1 MNSIANTPAPPCYV
15 GNFTSL
21 HSQVGDGHGAMA
33 ERKRAARYL
42 QRFGT
47 RVSIHRRLLFAIF
60 LWPVAASAGLDVTA
74 YERLTIV
81 SSPIFDSDGEPRGP
95 NQVKLAPVAFAE
107 RFAGL
112 IAGKVYRYES
122 AFAYRAGS
130 YSGYNYWRNE
140 LAKLAGNEGTLYK
153 SFNGKTEVR
162 YDATVWNTKRGAFWE
177 LIDFSDAEGVIGP
190 IVCKRVYK
198 DFLQYQVA
206 ASKHPDEY
214 FRASYQDWMKAFSMC
229 ANDGAIVFH

>member
-1 MNSIANTPAPPCYV
+1 M
-15 GNFTSL
+15 L
-21 HSQVGDGHGAMA
+21 
-33 ERKRAARYL
+33 RK
-42 QRFGT
+42 
-47 RVSIHRRLLFAIF
+47 LLVAIV
-60 LWPVAASAGLDVTA
+60 LSPVAAYAGLDVSA

-81 SSPIFDSDGEPRGP
+81 PSPQFDSDGEPRGP
-95 NQVKLAPVAFAE
+95 NQVKLAPVEFVE

-112 IAGKVYRYES
+112 TAGKVYHYES
-122 AFAYRAGS
+122 AFEFRAGS

-140 LAKLAGNEGTLYK
+140 LAKLAGNEQTPFK
-153 SFNGKTEVR
+153 SFNGKTELR
-162 YDATVWNTKRGAFWE
+162 YDATVWNIKRGAFWE

-190 IVCKRVYK
+190 VVCKRVYK

-214 FRASYQDWMKAFSMC
+214 FRTSYQDWMKAFSMC